1 MRRQQGLL
9 PNRIKLEIHD
19 GKIEVG
25 CLTTIKEEAAY
36 DDVFPTT
43 RLISHW
49 PLFIICCLKGGKRPP
64 AFI

>member
-19 GKIEVG
+19 KSEVG

-49 PLFIICCLKGGKRPP
+49 PLFIIVV
-64 AFI
+64 

>member
-49 PLFIICCLKGGKRPP
+49 PLFIIVV
-64 AFI
+64 